1 MNRNLQKNP
10 PMKERN
16 NMQVILISG
25 MLAAGK
31 SIALRVIQDLGY
43 YCVDNMPISL
53 IKDFVELLRTKDDA
67 PEKVGFVI
75 DMRGEVFFEQLD
87 EALQYL
93 NENTDLKTVFV
104 DAKDDVLIQRY
115 KTQRRRHIMSDGERL
130 SLTIKKE
137 RSLVNP
143 IKNISD
149 YVFDTS
155 ETTDNEFRAKLLE
168 VLDTSSMDRLR
179 VAIVSFGFK
188 YGIPKDADYI
198 FDVRFIKNPYHDPS
212 LRHMTGLDSQVADY
226 IASFSE
232 TEEFTGKIASLL
244 EYIIPRFYEDGRRQ
258 LIIAFGCTGGRHRSV
273 YFADLMKNLALKY
286 TNNVIVEHRDIQKDK
301 Y

>member
-1 MNRNLQKNP
+1 
-10 PMKERN
+10 
-16 NMQVILISG
+16 MQVVLISG

-53 IKDFVELLRTKDDA
+53 IKEFIELLRQKEDA
-67 PEKVGFVI
+67 PEKVGLVI
-75 DMRGEVFFEQLD
+75 DMRGEVFFEELED
-87 EALQYL
+87 ALQYL
-93 NENTDLKTVFV
+93 SENTDLKTVFV

-130 SLTIKKE
+130 SVTIKRE
-137 RSLVNP
+137 RSLVNS

-168 VLDTSSMDRLR
+168 VLDTSDKDRLR

-188 YGIPKDADYI
+188 YGMPKDADYI

-212 LRHMTGLDSQVADY
+212 LRHMTGLDKEVEDY
-226 IASFSE
+226 ITSFDE
-232 TEEFTGKIASLL
+232 TTEFTEKISSLL
-244 EYIIPRFYEDGRRQ
+244 DYVIPRFLEDGRRQ
-258 LIIAFGCTGGRHRSV
+258 LIVAFGCTGGRHRSV
-273 YFADLMKNLALKY
+273 YFAQSMKQLALKY
-286 TNNVIVEHRDIQKDK
+286 TNNVLVEHRDILKDK

>member
-1 MNRNLQKNP
+1 
-10 PMKERN
+10 
-16 NMQVILISG
+16 MQVVLISG

-53 IKDFVELLRTKDDA
+53 IKEFIELLKKREDA
-67 PEKVGFVI
+67 PEKVGLVI
-75 DMRGEVFFEQLD
+75 DMRGEIFFEQLED
-87 EALQYL
+87 ALRYL

-130 SLTIKKE
+130 SVTIARE
-137 RSLVNP
+137 RSLVNS

-155 ETTDNEFRAKLLE
+155 ETTDNEFRSKLIE
-168 VLDTSSMDRLR
+168 VLDTSGRDRLR

-198 FDVRFIKNPYHDPS
+198 FDMRFIKNPYHEPT
-212 LRHMTGLDSQVADY
+212 LRNMTGLDSEVAEY
-226 IASFSE
+226 IDSFEE
-232 TEEFTGKIASLL
+232 TTEFTEKTASLL
-244 EYIIPRFYEDGRRQ
+244 EYVIPRFYDDGRRQ

-273 YFADLMKNLALKY
+273 YFAEKMKDLALRF
-286 TNNVIVEHRDIQKDK
+286 TNNVIVEHRDIHKDK

>member
-1 MNRNLQKNP
+1 
-10 PMKERN
+10 
-16 NMQVILISG
+16 MQVVLISG

-53 IKDFVELLRTKDDA
+53 IKEFIELLRQREDA
-67 PEKVGFVI
+67 PEKVGLVI
-75 DMRGEVFFEQLD
+75 DMRGEVFFNELED
-87 EALQYL
+87 ALQYL
-93 NENTDLKTVFV
+93 NETTDLKTVFV

-130 SLTIKKE
+130 SVTIKRE
-137 RSLVNP
+137 RALVNS

-168 VLDTSSMDRLR
+168 VLDTSDKDRLR
-179 VAIVSFGFK
+179 AVIVSFGFK

-198 FDVRFIKNPYHDPS
+198 FDVRFIKNPYHVPE
-212 LRHMTGLDSQVADY
+212 LRHMTGLDKEVADY
-226 IASFSE
+226 ISSFDE
-232 TEEFTGKIASLL
+232 TTEFTEKISSLL
-244 EYIIPRFYEDGRRQ
+244 DYIIPRFYEDGRRQ

-273 YFADLMKNLALKY
+273 YFAQSMKELALKY
-286 TNNVIVEHRDIQKDK
+286 TNNVIIEHRDILKDK